1 VTTAVSHLSPQ
12 ELDDGIVDVSVSKLV
27 LDVVARAHR
36 SLDRRLDGFL
46 EDGTIEQTMTDGAPK
61 LTLVVLDHGLD
72 LLASGAFAYRVDV
85 ELDEIPFRLVQ
96 VSLGDDEALT
106 LNLEHRVVSWLREH
120 DRPLK
125 VSRGKATR
133 AEFIYRMVREVD
145 KGPIRF
151 VSPELHR
158 KQPIAAPKSSDQ
170 QTQRSKDANR
180 DPGFAKSTKVTISNG
195 AASRSQLHHCSVALD
210 VAAGLNA
217 GPKATLAM
225 VCAGI
230 GESSF
235 KDQMNQ
241 GGSGYGGVFQG
252 AVNVKP
258 YTFRGVSGVTRTAQQ
273 AHYFLVGGKGYQA
286 GGAIALARANPGISP
301 GAIATKVEASG
312 QPASFYDRWRHEAHA
327 LIEAYGGGGES
338 YGGGGSYWKRYE
350 FTRGQPGDHK
360 EDSWTAG
367 QRLAQEVR
375 WRLFVVGRR
384 TIFYVTDDD
393 LMRSRPRYLIDP
405 QTTGVAGLT
414 GDVEVGHRTII
425 VKGRREPKPSEAK
438 LSVRMDRWAAPPGTV
453 IELADYGPFDGR
465 WLVDST
471 SRPIFD
477 SLGEVN
483 LRQPQ
488 KALPEPRS
496 EQGTR
501 GSSSKSSSK
510 RGGVKVA
517 AGANRA
523 GVGLHKAL
531 MDFLALVAGQ
541 TSEPIIV
548 TTGTNHNQY
557 VAGSHNQSDH
567 WTGDAADIG
576 VGGDARSDPTAST
589 HDWNGHRVQVGWRTM
604 VGGNHYNHVHIGVA
618 PKPAQVGSL
627 DQYGHLTHK
636 PPKPTLDTHNYGHLT
651 AHPPGT

>member
-1 VTTAVSHLSPQ
+1 
-12 ELDDGIVDVSVSKLV
+12 
-27 LDVVARAHR
+27 
-36 SLDRRLDGFL
+36 
-46 EDGTIEQTMTDGAPK
+46 
-61 LTLVVLDHGLD
+61 
-72 LLASGAFAYRVDV
+72 
-85 ELDEIPFRLVQ
+85 
-96 VSLGDDEALT
+96 
-106 LNLEHRVVSWLREH
+106 
-120 DRPLK
+120 
-125 VSRGKATR
+125 
-133 AEFIYRMVREVD
+133 
-145 KGPIRF
+145 
-151 VSPELHR
+151 
-158 KQPIAAPKSSDQ
+158 
-170 QTQRSKDANR
+170 
-180 DPGFAKSTKVTISNG
+180 
-195 AASRSQLHHCSVALD
+195 
-210 VAAGLNA
+210 
-217 GPKATLAM
+217 
-225 VCAGI
+225 
-230 GESSF
+230 
-235 KDQMNQ
+235 
-241 GGSGYGGVFQG
+241 
-252 AVNVKP
+252 
-258 YTFRGVSGVTRTAQQ
+258 
-273 AHYFLVGGKGYQA
+273 
-286 GGAIALARANPGISP
+286 
-301 GAIATKVEASG
+301 
-312 QPASFYDRWRHEAHA
+312 
-327 LIEAYGGGGES
+327 
-338 YGGGGSYWKRYE
+338 
-350 FTRGQPGDHK
+350 
-360 EDSWTAG
+360 
-367 QRLAQEVR
+367 
-375 WRLFVVGRR
+375 
-384 TIFYVTDDD
+384 
-393 LMRSRPRYLIDP
+393 
-405 QTTGVAGLT
+405 
-414 GDVEVGHRTII
+414 
-425 VKGRREPKPSEAK
+425 
-438 LSVRMDRWAAPPGTV
+438 MDRWAAPPGTV

-576 VGGDARSDPTAST
+576 VGGDARSDPTAGRKGDNIATAALVALGIKRSIARQWATSGALDFGVAST